1 MRSFLPR
8 LLILLAVI
16 GLIAAPVFFTV
27 DADIRRADSTLAAG
41 RPLEAAA
48 ALEHAATLLFWRA
61 DLMER
66 AGRAALAGGDL
77 AAATRLLGQA
87 DHLSVDGWSDLG
99 AATYQLGQFDE
110 SARALQRG
118 LDTYGGANASLY
130 RGLALARNAQGD
142 FEGETA
148 AMRQYVALDGTQAA
162 THHRLGLL
170 LSIFDP
176 DHALPEL
183 MASAKLDEAYDP
195 AAQSMRSALN
205 LASLES
211 DEASRLV
218 VIGRGLGL
226 VREWALAREAF
237 QRAASADAEN
247 AEAWAWLGEANQHLG
262 QDGSGE
268 LRRAEALDPFSANVR
283 ALSGLYWKRRND
295 PQKALAQFQWAAAI
309 QPKNPAFQAALGEA
323 YAFAGDLP
331 PALAAYQRAAELAPA
346 DATYWRTLA
355 LFSGQYS
362 FQVEEV
368 GIPAAQQVLEL
379 RPDEAASF
387 DLLGWTYLAA
397 NVTGLAEGN
406 LLAALRLDPDYAPA
420 HLHLGI
426 TYLQMNKLDA
436 AREHLLLAQS
446 LDPEG
451 AEGRAAAQLLALYFP

>member
-1 MRSFLPR
+1 MRPLLYR
-8 LLILLAVI
+8 TLILLTVI
-16 GLIAAPVFFTV
+16 GLIAAPVFFSV
-27 DADIRRADSTLAAG
+27 NADIRRADLSLAAG
-41 RPLEAAA
+41 RPLDAAA
-48 ALEHAATLLFWRA
+48 DLEHAATLLFWRTG
-61 DLMER
+61 LMER
-66 AGRAALAGGDL
+66 AGRAAFAGGDML
-77 AAATRLLGQA
+77 ESVRLLERA
-87 DHLSVDGWSDLG
+87 NYLSMDGWSDLG
-99 AATYQLGQFDE
+99 AAYFQLGQLEE

-118 LDTYGGANASLY
+118 LDIHGANASLY

-162 THHRLGLL
+162 AHHRLGLL
-170 LSIFDP
+170 LSVFDP
-176 DHALPEL
+176 DNALPEL
-183 MASAKLDEAYDP
+183 MASAKLNEAYDP
-195 AAQSMRSALN
+195 AGQSMRSALN

-211 DEASRLV
+211 DKASRLV

-226 VREWALAREAF
+226 VREWALARVAF
-237 QRAASADAEN
+237 QRAASADAGN
-247 AEAWAWLGEANQHLG
+247 AEAWAWFGEANQHLG

-283 ALSGLYWKRRND
+283 ALSGLYWKRMND
-295 PQKALAQFQWAAAI
+295 PQKALAQFLWAAAI
-309 QPKNPAFQAALGEA
+309 EPKNPAFQAALGDA

-331 PALAAYQRAAELAPA
+331 PALVAYQRATELAPA

-355 LFSGQYS
+355 LFSAQYF
-362 FQVEEV
+362 FQVDQV

-397 NVTGLAEGN
+397 NVTGLAEEN

-426 TYLQMNKLDA
+426 AYIQMDKMDV
-436 AREHLLLAQS
+436 AREHLLRAQV
-446 LDPEG
+446 LDSEG
-451 AEGRAAAQLLALYFP
+451 VEGQAATQLLALYFP